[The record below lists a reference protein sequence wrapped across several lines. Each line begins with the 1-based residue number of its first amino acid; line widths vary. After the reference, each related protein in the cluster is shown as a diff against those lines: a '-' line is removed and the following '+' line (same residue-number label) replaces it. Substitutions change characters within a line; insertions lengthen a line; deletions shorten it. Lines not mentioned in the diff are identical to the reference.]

1 MSRSSLSLG
10 LEYYNTH
17 RVYML
22 EHNRV
27 MNVSNK
33 DWIHVNRFIRN
44 LLRQKDLLRISEVN
58 TIAGL
63 EPVYSIVS

>member
-1 MSRSSLSLG
+1 MPYRRGGGHHEVSPSVLALS
-10 LEYYNTH
+10 H

-33 DWIHVNRFIRN
+33 DWIHVNRFIQSA
-44 LLRQKDLLRISEVN
+44 LPKGSSQDRISEVV
-58 TIAGL
+58 G
-63 EPVYSIVS
+63 